1 MDKSQDVSRL
11 LCLLIFFFFFCKRTV
26 PSQLSGLGRTAP
38 VYIKVRPDLAYQM
51 RFGLT
56 SSGHQTAGSPPS
68 SPPQII
74 NLVKFTADKNAG
86 KINIGHG
93 THLSLNIVTR
103 TRTSS
108 SSSEEISKASN
119 YAMCGRAQQ
128 TRQSAKQHLLPDKS
142 NLWQAVSAQSTPVSH
157 ILCTLIYAISSQK

>member
-1 MDKSQDVSRL
+1 MNSA
-11 LCLLIFFFFFCKRTV
+11 
-26 PSQLSGLGRTAP
+26 LSALWAWQNCPRVHQSTAWP
-38 VYIKVRPDLAYQM
+38 CIPDEVWINELW
-51 RFGLT
+51 T
-56 SSGHQTAGSPPS
+56 SNSGIAPS

-119 YAMCGRAQQ
+119 YAMCGRAQR

-142 NLWQAVSAQSTPVSH
+142 NLWQAVSARSTPVSH